1 MAVLTVAR
9 THIGKKV
16 LMAVTGLV
24 WVGFLVMHMYGN
36 LKVFQG
42 PEAFDHYAHSLRTF
56 GEPILMYGH
65 FLTAFRLVTVV
76 AFVVHVYLAF
86 DLTKNN
92 IVARGSDRYVA
103 KKTVQANYA
112 AMTMRYGGVFILLFV
127 IYHLMQ
133 FTWGVKATLP
143 EYEFGAAYANLVYGF
158 QHWYNVL
165 FYLVALVF
173 LALHLYHGV
182 WSVFQTFGINN
193 RNTSKWIHLIALLF
207 AVGLCVGFAVVPL
220 GVFFGYVTL

>member
-1 MAVLTVAR
+1 MAVVAVTR
-9 THIGKKV
+9 TAIGKKV
-16 LMAVTGLV
+16 LMALTGVV

-36 LKVFQG
+36 LKVFLG

-65 FLTAFRLVTVV
+65 FLFAFRVLTVV

-86 DLTKNN
+86 DLTRRN
-92 IVARGSDRYVA
+92 IISRGNDRYVV
-103 KKTVQANYA
+103 KKSVQADPA
-112 AMTMRYGGVFILLFV
+112 ALTMRYGGVFILLFV
-127 IYHLMQ
+127 IYHLAQ

-143 EYEFGAAYANLVYGF
+143 EYEFGTAYANLLAGF

-165 FYLVALVF
+165 FYLVALFF

-193 RNTSKWIHLIALLF
+193 RSTTKWIHLFSLIF
-207 AVGLCVGFAVVPL
+207 AVGLTLGFAAVPL
-220 GVFFGYVTL
+220 GIFFGFVS

>member
-9 THIGKKV
+9 TNIGKKV

-65 FLTAFRLVTVV
+65 FLFAFRIVTVV
-76 AFVVHVYLAF
+76 AFIVHVYLAF

-112 AMTMRYGGVFILLFV
+112 AMTMRYGGVFILLFL

-165 FYLVALVF
+165 LYLVALIF

-193 RNTSKWIHLIALLF
+193 RNTSKWIHLLALLF
-207 AVGLCVGFAVVPL
+207 AVGLCLGFAVVPL

>member
-193 RNTSKWIHLIALLF
+193 RNTTKWIHLIALLF